1 MTCEPLPPHDS
12 PPPLRPRAPDS
23 VAPASYYCEI
33 HIYVTSKPK
42 TDTPKEPLKRSSKV
56 YSEAFRRPVFTA
68 QQLYDEMLVPTVKAK
83 NQRKA
88 MKEAESPNRFQ
99 DVWIWDGRPEWD
111 EIFSDIKENREHR
124 DIGVCFCGMA
134 LIGATLNRMCR
145 KYTNIAEECVFSL
158 HKENF

>member
-1 MTCEPLPPHDS
+1 MT
-12 PPPLRPRAPDS
+12 RPRLPAPAPPDS

-134 LIGATLNRMCR
+134 LICDD
-145 KYTNIAEECVFSL
+145 YFSEPCTSL
-158 HKENF
+158 LCPCPVRASL

>member
-12 PPPLRPRAPDS
+12 LLPDF
-23 VAPASYYCEI
+23 VALASYYCEI
-33 HIYVTSKPK
+33 HIYVTSV
-42 TDTPKEPLKRSSKV
+42 PKENTKTPPPLKRSSKV

-68 QQLYDEMLVPTVKAK
+68 QQLYNEMLVPSVKSRD
-83 NQRKA
+83 QRKA
-88 MKEAESPNRFQ
+88 MLEAESPNRFQ

-111 EIFSDIKENREHR
+111 EIFSDVKENREHR